1 MCETG
6 VVVVQREE
14 VERVMMEELD
24 FNYFKHPKFW
34 WFSHDGSLNRFL
46 V

>member
-24 FNYFKHPKFW
+24 FNYF
-34 WFSHDGSLNRFL
+34 SLPSFGGFL
-46 V
+46 MMEV